1 MIISHSTLEKLQK
14 FEFLFQNGHSSVLI
28 DKTLNKLAEIE
39 VFELKKNLRELTAK
53 IEQFEKQYLM
63 SSEKFSKEFN
73 AGQLGDSADFIEW
86 FAYYD
91 MQSVLLKK
99 IGILDKAER

>member
-1 MIISHSTLEKLQK
+1 
-14 FEFLFQNGHSSVLI
+14 
-28 DKTLNKLAEIE
+28 
-39 VFELKKNLRELTAK
+39 
-53 IEQFEKQYLM
+53 M
-63 SSEKFSKEFN
+63 SSEKFSEEFN

-99 IGILDKAER
+99 IGILDKPER